1 MITRSHFEAMKQG
14 SAFINTARGIIVKEE
29 EMIQVLNKRPDITAV
44 LDVTWPEPPN
54 PESELYDLENVI
66 LTPHIAGCVG
76 SEWLRIGR
84 YMTQELER
92 YVSGKDIKWQITRD

>member
-1 MITRSHFEAMKQG
+1 MKQG